1 MSSMRLLMLSRS
13 QVLAL
18 LPALFH
24 GLAFGTTTS
33 SKIATAWYAG
43 WHAPGQA
50 VPSLALSQVSWEKY
64 THLTYSFA
72 ETTADVREVS
82 LSGSDPELL
91 PSFVATAHAHG
102 VKAKVSVGGWTGSL
116 FWSSNVATAQNRT
129 LFVKTL
135 VDFATKYDL
144 DGLDFDWEYPN
155 VQGIGCNTIDVNDT
169 ANFLAF
175 IQELRADPVGSKL
188 ILSAATSLSPFADA
202 NGDPSTD
209 VSGFAKVLDYIAV
222 MNYDVNGPWSAA
234 VGPNAPLRDSCAP
247 ADFQAGSAVDAV
259 AAWTAAGMPLDKI
272 VLGVASYGHSFSV
285 AKSDAFVKGS
295 KTQLALYPP
304 FNASNAPA
312 GDSWD
317 DQPGVDEGG
326 NFESQGGVIDF
337 WGLIQQGYLTETG
350 VPVTGVPFIFDNC
363 TQTPYVYNGTT
374 EVMISFDNARSFAVK
389 GEYIKSKG
397 LGGFAMWEAGGD
409 FNDILLDSIREA
421 SGVLN

>member
-1 MSSMRLLMLSRS
+1 MFSRS
-13 QVLAL
+13 QILAL

-24 GLAFGTTTS
+24 GLAFGTKAG
-33 SKIATAWYAG
+33 SKIATAWYTG
-43 WHAPGQA
+43 WHAPGHA
-50 VPSLALSQVSWEKY
+50 DPSFALSQVSWDKY
-64 THLTYSFA
+64 THMTYAFA
-72 ETTADVREVS
+72 ETTADVRRIT
-82 LSGSDPELL
+82 LNGSDPELL
-91 PSFVATAHAHG
+91 PIFVAVAHAHG
-102 VKAKVSVGGWTGSL
+102 VKAKVSIGGWTGSL
-116 FWSSNVATAQNRT
+116 FWSPNVATAQNRT

-155 VQGIGCNTIDVNDT
+155 IQGIGCNAINVNDT

-175 IQELRADPVGSKL
+175 IQELRKHPVGSKL

-202 NGDPSTD
+202 DGNPSTD
-209 VSGFAKVLDYIAV
+209 ISSFSKVLDYIEI

-247 ADFQAGSAVDAV
+247 ADYQAGSAADAV
-259 AAWTAAGMPLDKI
+259 AAWSAAGMPLDKI

-285 AKSDAFVKGS
+285 AKSDAFVNGS
-295 KTQLALYPP
+295 MQLALYPP
-304 FNASNAPA
+304 FNASNHPA

-317 DQPGVDEGG
+317 DQPGIDECG
-326 NFESQGGVIDF
+326 NFESQGGIINF
-337 WGLIQQGYLTETG
+337 WGLIEQGYLTKTG
-350 VPVTGVPFIFDNC
+350 VPETRVPYIFDNC
-363 TQTPYVYNGTT
+363 TQTPYVYNETT

-409 FNDILLDSIREA
+409 FNDILLDSIRETA
-421 SGVLN
+421 GF